1 MKADKL
7 KELRT
12 KEVKE
17 LETMVMDLKEK
28 LEKLRFDLKSGKT
41 ASIKDIRRIR
51 KEIAVIMTIINE
63 KKKHG

>member
-28 LEKLRFDLKSGKT
+28 LEKLRFYLKSGKT